1 MSAHQVSASHVQ
13 MGPRKERVNIGVFLS
28 KTSFGLLIRGIIFL
42 TSARHMTSG
51 RVVEAHRTFQDYT
64 LDALSSSMALRYDG
78 SNVGEVLLL
87 HCFHAVSF
95 PSHHRKTTQSKF
107 CTSFLMVD
115 GYEETDW
122 PTQ

>member
-1 MSAHQVSASHVQ
+1 M
-13 MGPRKERVNIGVFLS
+13 KIGVFLS

-78 SNVGEVLLL
+78 SNVGVVLLL
-87 HCFHAVSF
+87 YCFHAAVFLPWRNQLIISNASLSF
-95 PSHHRKTTQSKF
+95 
-107 CTSFLMVD
+107 D
-115 GYEETDW
+115 G
-122 PTQ
+122 